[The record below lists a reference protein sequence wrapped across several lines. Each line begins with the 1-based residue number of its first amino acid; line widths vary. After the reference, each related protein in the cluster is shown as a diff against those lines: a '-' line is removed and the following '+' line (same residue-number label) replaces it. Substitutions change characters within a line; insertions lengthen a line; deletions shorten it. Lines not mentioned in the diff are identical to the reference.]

1 MVKNLILVLGD
12 QLSHG
17 LASLREGDPD
27 TDIVVMG
34 ELMDEASYVNHH
46 RKKLVFIFS
55 AMRHFAK
62 ELEQEGWTVDYR
74 RLDGKGSNKPTSF
87 TDLIS
92 VAIKKHKPERL
103 LLVEPGEWRV
113 LQEVEA
119 WEEQLGIDVD
129 LIEDDRFIA
138 SRDEFSQW
146 AEGKKALRMEFFYR
160 EMRRKTNLLMDG
172 NDPVG
177 GKWNYDAE
185 NRKSPPKDLETPP
198 PFEIEPDEI
207 TKDVIAM
214 VQSKFPDGF
223 GTIDPFWFAVTH
235 DDAQKCVDRFV
246 DGCLP
251 IFGDYQDAMIADNRF
266 MAHSLLSFYINAGLL
281 DPLDVCIQV
290 EKAY

>member
-74 RLDGKGSNKPTSF
+74 RLDEKGRNKATSF

-92 VAIKKHKPERL
+92 AAIKKHKPERL
-103 LLVEPGEWRV
+103 VLVEPGEWRV

-119 WEEQLGIDVD
+119 WEEQLG
-129 LIEDDRFIA
+129 
-138 SRDEFSQW
+138 
-146 AEGKKALRMEFFYR
+146 
-160 EMRRKTNLLMDG
+160 
-172 NDPVG
+172 
-177 GKWNYDAE
+177 
-185 NRKSPPKDLETPP
+185 
-198 PFEIEPDEI
+198 
-207 TKDVIAM
+207 
-214 VQSKFPDGF
+214 
-223 GTIDPFWFAVTH
+223 
-235 DDAQKCVDRFV
+235 
-246 DGCLP
+246 
-251 IFGDYQDAMIADNRF
+251 
-266 MAHSLLSFYINAGLL
+266 
-281 DPLDVCIQV
+281 
-290 EKAY
+290 